1 MVVGSTRMAGLS
13 WEGLSWEG
21 WTSAVVAVAAV
32 Y

>member
-21 WTSAVVAVAAV
+21 WTSAAVAVAAV